1 MLMQVSSGLTRYQVK
16 KATQHLQHDN
26 ALASPVFQLRPLLL
40 LVAGCSLLL
49 VVMQDWAIAVV
60 SGALLVSMSL
70 LAHRSLRRW
79 FAQFSAHDQVVLVVR
94 GGLTRLV
101 RVDQLVVGDTL
112 FLQAGQLLPV
122 DVTLTAGLWATP
134 SKPLAM
140 LLRLTGVAKDDTV
153 GFAGSVID
161 RDGLATVTALGCDRF
176 IASVAAPALA
186 ERQSLSL
193 APVLRLLFWG
203 AVARTVQLIGQLPHA
218 VSVHVHQMLSNVQ
231 AKIDQ
236 RQLIKMLSALLARMS
251 LVGYVRHQAKEAAF
265 RYNQEPVSWRFV

>member
-49 VVMQDWAIAVV
+49 VALQDWSIAMLVGV
-60 SGALLVSMSL
+60 FLVSISV
-70 LAHRSLRRW
+70 LAHRALQGW
-79 FAQFSAHDQVVLVVR
+79 FAQFSTRDQVVLVVR
-94 GGLTRLV
+94 DGLTRRV

-122 DVTLTAGLWATP
+122 DVTLTVGLWATP
-134 SKPLAM
+134 SKPLA
-140 LLRLTGVAKDDTV
+140 LLLHLTGVAPAETV
-153 GFAGSVID
+153 GLAGSVID

-176 IASVAAPALA
+176 IASIAAPALA

-193 APVLRLLFWG
+193 APVLRLLLWG
-203 AVARTVQLIGQLPHA
+203 AVARTVQLIGQLPRT
-218 VSVHVHQMLSNVQ
+218 VSVHVQQMLSNVQ
-231 AKIDQ
+231 AKFAQ
-236 RQLIKMLSALLARMS
+236 RQLIKIMSALLARMS

-265 RYNQEPVSWRFV
+265 RYNQEPVSWRFT